1 MEDAIMSV
9 AKFLHTKAKF
19 DTLMDFSK
27 IDDIATIE
35 SDWYAY
41 EFQHEN
47 ASFVYEKSRSGKVY
61 NCFTKDKNELQYLK
75 TYVKKIMRYNNS
87 SNYAI
92 GVIRLAYEAHLG
104 LNK

>member
-9 AKFLHTKAKF
+9 AKFLHKKADF

-27 IDDIATIE
+27 IQDMHKIE
-35 SDWYAY
+35 SDWYEYAF
-41 EFQHEN
+41 EHEN

-61 NCFTKDKNELQYLK
+61 NCFTKDKKELQYLK
-75 TYVKKIMRYNNS
+75 GYVKKIMRYNNS

-92 GVIRLAYEAHLG
+92 GVIRLAYDAHQE
-104 LNK
+104 LNR